1 MTTQPHRQKS
11 EPAQGLQDYLA
22 AFRRRRTLFILA
34 GGVLLG
40 LSLAVA
46 VLGPATYKSRAT
58 ILIEEQEIPS
68 ELVHSTITSYADQ
81 RIETIKQQVMSRT
94 TLWKVVEQYN
104 LYADLRRT
112 NAAEEVVQR
121 FVKDIAVEVISADVV
136 NKRTQHPTKAT
147 IAFTVAYQS
156 KSPDVAQKIA
166 NELTSLFLGQNLKS
180 RERQAQEATS
190 FLQEEA
196 ENLSKHIGEVDEK
209 IAKFKHR
216 ASGALPELMPLNLQL
231 MNQSDRELSD
241 IDQQIRALEERKNYL
256 EGELATIKPNTPIM
270 SVTGE
275 RILDSSERLRSL
287 RAQYAG
293 ASANM
298 SPDHP
303 DIRKMKQEIEALE
316 KDTGQPPEVEEAS
329 KQLIDARASLATAS
343 ERLGSEHPD
352 VIQARRTIEAL
363 EREVQQLGSVPPR
376 KPMLRPENPSYINLQ
391 AQLNSATSSLKS
403 LQKTREAVKR
413 RFQDYA
419 ARLEKTPEM
428 EPDYHSLTRDRDT
441 SGQKYQDIRSR
452 LLEAKVSEG
461 LEVQRKGERFSL
473 IDPPRLP
480 ETPDK
485 PNRPA
490 IMILGF
496 ILALAG
502 GIGSGAAAEAL
513 DNSIRTP
520 EQLARLTQSF
530 PLAVIPFMPNERDLS
545 RAVKRR
551 LLIRG
556 AGVGA
561 LVTIIALLH
570 VFVMPL
576 DELWFAALRR
586 FWVEW
591 VLSIFE
597 G

>member
-1 MTTQPHRQKS
+1 MATQLRSPES
-11 EPAQGLQDYLA
+11 EPVQGLRDYVA
-22 AFRRRRTLFILA
+22 MFHRRRTLIVLT

-40 LSLAVA
+40 LSLAA
-46 VLGPATYKSRAT
+46 AFLWPATYKSMAT

-112 NAAEEVVQR
+112 NPAEEVVRR
-121 FVKDIAVEVISADVV
+121 FTKDIAVEVISADVV
-136 NKRTQHPTKAT
+136 DKRTQHPTKAT

-156 KSPDVAQKIA
+156 NSPDLAQKVA

-190 FLQEEA
+190 FLQQEA
-196 ENLSKHIGEVDEK
+196 ENLSKHIGEIDEK
-209 IAKFKHR
+209 IAQFKHR

-231 MNQSDRELSD
+231 MSQSDRELMD

-275 RILDSSERLRSL
+275 RILDSSERLRAL
-287 RAQYAG
+287 RAEYAG
-293 ASANM
+293 ASANR

-303 DIRKMKQEIEALE
+303 DILKMKQEIEALE
-316 KDTGQPPEVEEAS
+316 KETGQPPEIEEAS
-329 KQLIDARASLATAS
+329 KQLIEARATLATVS
-343 ERLGSEHPD
+343 ERLGKDHPD
-352 VIQARRTIEAL
+352 VVQARRTIAAL
-363 EREVQQLGSVPPR
+363 EREVRQLGSAPLR
-376 KPMLRPENPSYINLQ
+376 RPMGRPENPAFINLQ
-391 AQLNSATSSLKS
+391 AQLNSATSSLNA
-403 LQKTREAVKR
+403 LRATRTAVKQR
-413 RFQDYA
+413 LQDYA
-419 ARLEKTPEM
+419 ARLERTPEM
-428 EPDYHSLTRDRDT
+428 EPDYLFLTRDRDT

-473 IDPPRLP
+473 IDPPSLP
-480 ETPDK
+480 EKPDK

-490 IMILGF
+490 IVLLGF
-496 ILALAG
+496 ILALAA
-502 GIGSGAAAEAL
+502 GIGSGAAAESL
-513 DNSIRTP
+513 DHSIRTS
-520 EQLARLTQSF
+520 EQLAQLTQLP
-530 PLAVIPFMPNERDLS
+530 PLAVIPFMPNAQDLS
-545 RAVKRR
+545 RALKRRR
-551 LLIRG
+551 LLKG

-561 LVTIIALLH
+561 FVTILALLH

-576 DELWFAALRR
+576 DVLWFAALRR
-586 FWVEW
+586 FGVE
-591 VLSIFE
+591 
-597 G
+597 

>member
-1 MTTQPHRQKS
+1 MSTQPPSRLS
-11 EPAQGLQDYLA
+11 EPAQGLQDYLEI
-22 AFRRRRTLFILA
+22 FRRRRTLTLLA
-34 GGVLLG
+34 GGVLLI
-40 LSLAVA
+40 LSLAA
-46 VLGPATYKSRAT
+46 AFLWPPTYKSMAT

-112 NAAEEVVQR
+112 NPAEEIVKR
-121 FVKDIAVEVISADVV
+121 FIKDIGVEVISADVV
-136 NKRTQHPTKAT
+136 DKRTQHPTKAT

-156 KSPDVAQKIA
+156 NSPDLAQKVA

-190 FLQEEA
+190 FLQQEA
-196 ENLSKHIGEVDEK
+196 ENLSTHIGEVDEK
-209 IAKFKHR
+209 IAEFKRR

-231 MNQSDRELSD
+231 MSQSDRELTD
-241 IDQQIRALEERKNYL
+241 IDQQIRTLEERKNYL
-256 EGELATIKPNTPIM
+256 EGELATIKPHTPIM

-275 RILDSSERLRSL
+275 RILDSTERLRAL
-287 RAQYAG
+287 RAEYAG
-293 ASANM
+293 ASANR

-303 DIRKMKQEIEALE
+303 DILKMKQEIDALE
-316 KDTGQPPEVEEAS
+316 KETGQRPEIEEPS
-329 KQLIDARASLATAS
+329 KLLIDARATLATTLK
-343 ERLGSEHPD
+343 RLSPEHPD
-352 VIQARRTIEAL
+352 VVQIRRTIEAL
-363 EREVQQLGSVPPR
+363 EQELRQLGSVPLR
-376 KPMLRPENPSYINLQ
+376 KPMLRPENPAYINLQ
-391 AQLNSATSSLKS
+391 AQLNSATSSLDA
-403 LQKTREAVKR
+403 LRATRTAVKQR
-413 RFQDYA
+413 LQDYA
-419 ARLEKTPEM
+419 ARLERTPEM
-428 EPDYHSLTRDRDT
+428 EPDYLFLTRDRDT

-473 IDPPRLP
+473 IDPPSLP
-480 ETPDK
+480 EKPDK

-490 IMILGF
+490 IVLLGF

-502 GIGSGAAAEAL
+502 GLGSGAAAESL
-513 DNSIRTP
+513 DHSIRTP

-530 PLAVIPFMPNERDLS
+530 PLAVVPFMPNEEDLS

-551 LLIRG
+551 RLLQG

-561 LVTIIALLH
+561 LVAILALLH
-570 VFVMPL
+570 LFVVSI
-576 DELWFAALRR
+576 DVLWFAALRR
-586 FWVEW
+586 FGAE
-591 VLSIFE
+591 
-597 G
+597 